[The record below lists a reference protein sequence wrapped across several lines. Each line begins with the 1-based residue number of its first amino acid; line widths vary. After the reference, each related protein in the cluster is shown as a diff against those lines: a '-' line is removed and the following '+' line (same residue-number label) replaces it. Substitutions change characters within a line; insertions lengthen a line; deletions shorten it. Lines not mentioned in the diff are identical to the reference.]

1 MITNI
6 INTNYIEKNK
16 NKIKVKSIEP
26 TLGRMFLKN
35 TIGNKVEQSIH
46 FERGLIHKSTFGSL
60 IYQLKLFLLN
70 FLGQTDDSRDIEHKN
85 FIDEIATKI
94 NNLNIGT
101 LIQNVEYN
109 LYSDIENKIDIILKK
124 INNNSYNIEISSVGI
139 LGNKKSKIFNKFN
152 LTALNQFK
160 KDAEKYLKTCTK
172 NENETNINILNL
184 KERDIFG
191 NIDNDPL
198 AVIIK
203 YISIYIFNCIGLDIL
218 NNRINTPIGNNKIDS
233 YIINFIKDIVNKNEK
248 ISLQRYTNNIFNIE
262 FKKSGNSYYILIKA
276 LVKEKKIEFLLLDE
290 TNELQLI
297 NSGINQK
304 NFNISDIKKSIS
316 IYENNLLAKY
326 LQGLKPIDKIKLI
339 LKLNEKISIQFFNE
353 IFINYFKNFIIF
365 KGIYQ
370 YQFGSFEE
378 LKKQILSMIKS
389 YNILVGG
396 TWSKYDNKKNSLDN
410 YYIIGGNA
418 DEKLDDLKSKNY
430 TGYIYI
436 KKSKKL
442 YHISNNFYE
451 QENDVYG
458 PNTYGKITIAKLCS
472 NCITIGQL

>member
-248 ISLQRYTNNIFNIE
+248 ISLQRYTNNIFNI
-262 FKKSGNSYYILIKA
+262 
-276 LVKEKKIEFLLLDE
+276 
-290 TNELQLI
+290 
-297 NSGINQK
+297 
-304 NFNISDIKKSIS
+304 
-316 IYENNLLAKY
+316 
-326 LQGLKPIDKIKLI
+326 
-339 LKLNEKISIQFFNE
+339 
-353 IFINYFKNFIIF
+353 
-365 KGIYQ
+365 
-370 YQFGSFEE
+370 
-378 LKKQILSMIKS
+378 
-389 YNILVGG
+389 
-396 TWSKYDNKKNSLDN
+396 
-410 YYIIGGNA
+410 
-418 DEKLDDLKSKNY
+418 
-430 TGYIYI
+430 
-436 KKSKKL
+436 
-442 YHISNNFYE
+442 
-451 QENDVYG
+451 
-458 PNTYGKITIAKLCS
+458 
-472 NCITIGQL
+472 